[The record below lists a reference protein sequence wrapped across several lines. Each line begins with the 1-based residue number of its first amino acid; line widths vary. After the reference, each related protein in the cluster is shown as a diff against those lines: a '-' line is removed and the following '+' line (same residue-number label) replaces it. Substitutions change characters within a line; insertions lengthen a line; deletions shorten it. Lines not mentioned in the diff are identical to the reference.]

1 MMVSPVHVAQQSP
14 IFTENLNLPR
24 YPMPKSPKADAPL
37 VSAES
42 LAPAPILIPIAGGDS
57 RLPQGLHLGEGVWYA
72 EELPDGRIVPQG
84 LPPAVIAA
92 FYPDL
97 VPLAS
102 PTPADPLPPPPSVEE
117 L

>member
-1 MMVSPVHVAQQSP
+1 
-14 IFTENLNLPR
+14 
-24 YPMPKSPKADAPL
+24 MPKSPKADASL

-42 LAPAPILIPIAGGDS
+42 LAPASVLIPIAGGDS

-84 LPPAVIAA
+84 LPPAVLAA

-97 VPLAS
+97 ALAAPLAA